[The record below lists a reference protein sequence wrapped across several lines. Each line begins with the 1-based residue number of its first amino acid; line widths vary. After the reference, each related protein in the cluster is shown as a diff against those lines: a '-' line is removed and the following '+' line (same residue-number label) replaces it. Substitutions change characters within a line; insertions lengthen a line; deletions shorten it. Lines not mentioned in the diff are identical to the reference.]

1 VSKYGIFEI
10 GMSKKGEIDNLSKLI
25 KPHIG
30 IITNIGEAHIENFSN
45 IHGIAKAKSEIINSI
60 EKNGTIILNR
70 DDKFFNFL
78 RKKAKLKKLKIITF
92 GKNKKS
98 DIFPLIFLKSSY
110 STRVIFKVKKEK
122 INLEFKNI
130 NIYNIMAALAVIK
143 ELNHNPNNIK
153 NILRNFEPTEGR
165 GKIHIISRYRKKFNL
180 IDESYNANP
189 TSVKNAINNLCSIKK
204 EKFKKYLLLG
214 DMLELGQK
222 SKMYHK
228 KLSKL
233 INNSDIDKVFVKGEK
248 TLITYKNLNKNKQGN
263 ILQHNDDIDLV
274 LKTIINN
281 NDYLMVKGSNA
292 TGLNSLSK
300 KMIKGLNVI

>member
-1 VSKYGIFEI
+1 MKNLLTKI
-10 GMSKKGEIDNLSKLI
+10 GGFTICISLLFASCETVDFGD
-25 KPHIG
+25 
-30 IITNIGEAHIENFSN
+30 ENVN
-45 IHGIAKAKSEIINSI
+45 PNSP
-60 EKNGTIILNR
+60 T
-70 DDKFFNFL
+70 
-78 RKKAKLKKLKIITF
+78 
-92 GKNKKS
+92 NKKTDAMITSAITAIPGIVGAVDPTYYVQQIS
-98 DIFPLIFLKSSY
+98 DVTY
-110 STRVIFKVKKEK
+110 T
-122 INLEFKNI
+122 
-130 NIYNIMAALAVIK
+130 
-143 ELNHNPNNIK
+143 
-153 NILRNFEPTEGR
+153 TG
-165 GKIHIISRYRKKFNL
+165 SRYS
-180 IDESYNANP
+180 DEQWSFDGFYTGALKDLQEVLE
-189 TSVKNAINNLCSIKK
+189 VKNAINNLCSIKK

-228 KLSKL
+228 KLSKV